1 MKINEFK
8 RTGTAS
14 EEISEREQRHR
25 ILAREAAEESI
36 VLLKNDGVLPLPTGI
51 PVALFGAGAGLT
63 IKGGTGSGDV
73 NVRHSVSIYD
83 GFTLARVRVTSK
95 DWIEDYEERYELARQ
110 AWKKQILDECGGSTD
125 GQLFFDTYTSHA
137 FEMPEGRP
145 IEDTDVQDAKTA
157 VYVISRVAGEGC
169 DRHLAQG
176 DYYLTDHELED
187 LRVLTTLV
195 EKIVIVINA
204 GAPVDLTLLE
214 AMPEVKA
221 ILFMGQAGEEGGNAC
236 ARILLGFVNP
246 SAKLTATW
254 AKRYMDY
261 PGAMDFSDVRAQL
274 AEGNVSGAASSC
286 ADRAVT
292 GEAASAGNAA
302 DGAQVAGTDGEAAVP
317 VAGASQGA
325 KAAET
330 IDRDALLARSRYEEG
345 IYVGYRYFDSF
356 GVEPRYHFG
365 HGLSYTSFAVTAEAP
380 RAAAD
385 GLYIPVTV
393 ENTGNPYAGKE
404 VVQVYAACPQP
415 AAISGED
422 GVKTATS
429 GEKTER
435 LAEDAGDGVK
445 ASVSGKPAETLVG
458 DAGDGDAGAEASA
471 QGAKVEAKEFKRL
484 VAFRKTRLLAPGEQE
499 SMTLHVDGRALAS
512 FRTDYDAAH
521 GAWVIEA
528 GSYAIFV
535 GDSSEESRLQLAG
548 VVEVAEE
555 KVLEIVPHICPVK
568 DADFHECAAPV
579 ESLRRKTQAWS
590 DRWAT
595 MKQAAQQGK
604 RIAGLGAKLGWTQAL
619 GETVWV
625 PGEEPVFRNPQDDID
640 RMAHAIASALE
651 VKDLIPLLMGE
662 FDMHASAL
670 GSAGQRVPGT
680 AGETSRALEELLH
693 VPGISMADGP
703 AGLRLTRSYLVER
716 ATGEKLS
723 TGVEANLENGFF
735 ASEPAEPEKYERWY
749 QFTTA
754 WPVGTNLAQTWN
766 EELLGAVGRATGIE
780 MEEFH
785 VAWWLAPGMNIH
797 RNPLNGRNFEYYSE
811 DPLLTGKMGAAITK
825 GVQALPGVGTTIKH
839 FACNN
844 QENNRMGVDAIV
856 SERALREIYL
866 RGFEIAIKES
876 QPMCI
881 MTSYNEING
890 VHSANCADLCTEAA
904 RREWHFQGVIMTDWA
919 TTLDFGGAD
928 AAGCVT
934 AGNDL
939 IMPGTPSDRERLEQA
954 YAEGRLSEADIRS
967 CAERVL
973 NIVLRTNG
981 YEDATSYYTRFA

>member
-8 RTGTAS
+8 RTGTTS

-95 DWIEDYEERYELARQ
+95 SWIEDYEERYELARQ
-110 AWKKQILDECGGSTD
+110 AWKKQILDECGGTTD

-157 VYVISRVAGEGC
+157 VYVISRVAGEGS

-187 LRVLTTLV
+187 LRVLATLV
-195 EKIVIVINA
+195 EQIVIVINA
-204 GAPVDLTLLE
+204 GAPVDLTVLE

-236 ARILLGFVNP
+236 ARILLGFVTP

-254 AKRYMDY
+254 AKNYMDY
-261 PGAMDFSDVRAQL
+261 PGAMEFSDVRAQL
-274 AEGNVSGAASSC
+274 AES
-286 ADRAVT
+286 
-292 GEAASAGNAA
+292 
-302 DGAQVAGTDGEAAVP
+302 
-317 VAGASQGA
+317 
-325 KAAET
+325 

-356 GVEPRYHFG
+356 GVAPRYHFG
-365 HGLSYTSFAVTAEAP
+365 HGLSYTSFAITAEAP

-393 ENTGNPYAGKE
+393 ENTGNPYAGKD

-415 AAISGED
+415 AAISG
-422 GVKTATS
+422 A
-429 GEKTER
+429 
-435 LAEDAGDGVK
+435 DGVK
-445 ASVSGKPAETLVG
+445 AAASDEKAETLAEA
-458 DAGDGDAGAEASA
+458 AGDGGAGAEASA

-499 SMTLHVDGRALAS
+499 AMTLHVDGRAFAS

-521 GAWVIEA
+521 GAWVVEA
-528 GSYAIFV
+528 GRYAIFV

-590 DRWAT
+590 DTWAT

-604 RIAGLGAKLGWTQAL
+604 RIAGLSGRLGWTQAL
-619 GETVWV
+619 GETVWA
-625 PGEEPVFRNPQDDID
+625 PGEEPVFRNAQDDID

-680 AGETSRALEELLH
+680 AGETSRSLEELLH

-716 ATGEKLS
+716 ATGEALS
-723 TGVEANLENGFF
+723 VGIDANLENGFF
-735 ASEPAEPEKYERWY
+735 ASEPSEPEKYERWY

-811 DPLLTGKMGAAITK
+811 DPLLSGKMAAAITK
-825 GVQALPGVGTTIKH
+825 GVQALPGVGTTVKH
-839 FACNN
+839 YACNN
-844 QENNRMGVDAIV
+844 QENNRMGVDAIL

-890 VHSANCADLCTEAA
+890 VHSANNVDLCTEVA

-919 TTLDFGGAD
+919 TTLAYGGAD
-928 AAGCVT
+928 AAGCVA

-939 IMPGTPSDRERLEQA
+939 IMPGAASDLENIEQA
-954 YAEGRLSEADIRS
+954 YTEGRLSEADIRI

-981 YEDATSYYTRFA
+981 YEDATSYYARFA

>member
-1 MKINEFK
+1 MKINEFT
-8 RTGTAS
+8 RTGTTS

-110 AWKKQILDECGGSTD
+110 AWKRQILDECGGTTD

-157 VYVISRVAGEGC
+157 VYVISRVAGEGS
-169 DRHLAQG
+169 DRHLAKG

-187 LRVLTTLV
+187 LRVLATLV

-204 GAPVDLTLLE
+204 GAPIDLTVLE

-261 PGAMDFSDVRAQL
+261 PGAMEFSDVRAQL
-274 AEGNVSGAASSC
+274 NE
-286 ADRAVT
+286 D
-292 GEAASAGNAA
+292 NAY
-302 DGAQVAGTDGEAAVP
+302 G
-317 VAGASQGA
+317 
-325 KAAET
+325 AAET

-356 GVEPRYHFG
+356 GVTPRYHFG
-365 HGLSYTSFAVTAEAP
+365 HGLSYTSFVLTAEAP

-415 AAISGED
+415 AVISGED
-422 GVKTATS
+422 GVKAAAS
-429 GEKTER
+429 GEPAET
-435 LAEDAGDGVK
+435 LTEDAGDG
-445 ASVSGKPAETLVG
+445 G
-458 DAGDGDAGAEASA
+458 AGVEASA
-471 QGAKVEAKEFKRL
+471 QAQVEAKEYKRL

-499 SMTLHVDGRALAS
+499 TMTLHVDGRALAS

-528 GSYAIFV
+528 GRYAIFV
-535 GDSSEESRLQLAG
+535 GSSSEESRLQLAG

-590 DRWAT
+590 DTWAT

-604 RIAGLGAKLGWTQAL
+604 RIAGLCGKLGWTQAL
-619 GETVWV
+619 GETVWA
-625 PGEEPVFRNPQDDID
+625 PGEEPVFRNAQDDLD

-680 AGETSRALEELLH
+680 AGETSRSLEELLH

-703 AGLRLTRSYLVER
+703 AGLRLSRSYLVER

-723 TGVEANLENGFF
+723 TGIEANFENGFF

-785 VAWWLAPGMNIH
+785 VAWWLAPGMNIQ

-811 DPLLTGKMGAAITK
+811 DPLLSGKMAAAITK
-825 GVQALPGVGTTIKH
+825 GVQTLPGVGTTVKH

-844 QENNRMGVDAIV
+844 QENNRMGVDAVV

-890 VHSANCADLCTEAA
+890 VHSANNADLCTEIA

-928 AAGCVT
+928 AAGCVA

-939 IMPGTPSDRERLEQA
+939 IMPGATSDLENIEQA

-981 YEDATSYYTRFA
+981 YADATSYYARFA

>member
-1 MKINEFK
+1 MKINEFT
-8 RTGTAS
+8 RTGTTS

-110 AWKKQILDECGGSTD
+110 AWKRQILDECGGTTD

-145 IEDTDVQDAKTA
+145 IEDTDVLDAKTA

-169 DRHLAQG
+169 DRHLAKG

-187 LRVLTTLV
+187 LRVLATLV

-204 GAPVDLTLLE
+204 GAPIDLTVLE

-254 AKRYMDY
+254 ARSYMDY
-261 PGAMDFSDVRAQL
+261 PGAMEFSDVRAQL
-274 AEGNVSGAASSC
+274 DEDNAYGAASSC
-286 ADRAVT
+286 DGRAV
-292 GEAASAGNAA
+292 AGNVS
-302 DGAQVAGTDGEAAVP
+302 DGGEMAGTDG
-317 VAGASQGA
+317 ASQGKKA
-325 KAAET
+325 AAET

-356 GVEPRYHFG
+356 GVAPRYHFG
-365 HGLSYTSFAVTAEAP
+365 HGLSYTSFVLTAEAP

-393 ENTGNPYAGKE
+393 ETTGNPYAGKE

-415 AAISGED
+415 AVISGED
-422 GVKTATS
+422 GVKAAAS
-429 GEKTER
+429 GEPAET
-435 LAEDAGDGVK
+435 LTEDAGNGGAGVK
-445 ASVSGKPAETLVG
+445 AS
-458 DAGDGDAGAEASA
+458 A
-471 QGAKVEAKEFKRL
+471 QAKVEAKEYKRL

-499 SMTLHVDGRALAS
+499 TMTLHVDGRALAS

-528 GSYAIFV
+528 GRYAIFV
-535 GDSSEESRLQLAG
+535 GSSSEESRLQLAG

-590 DRWAT
+590 DTWAT

-604 RIAGLGAKLGWTQAL
+604 RIAGLCGKLGWTQAL
-619 GETVWV
+619 GETVWA
-625 PGEEPVFRNPQDDID
+625 PGEEPVFRNAQDDLD

-680 AGETSRALEELLH
+680 AGETSRSLEELLH

-703 AGLRLTRSYLVER
+703 AGLRLSRSYLVER

-723 TGVEANLENGFF
+723 TGIEANFENGFF

-785 VAWWLAPGMNIH
+785 VAWWLAPGMNIQ

-811 DPLLTGKMGAAITK
+811 DPLLSGKMAAAITK
-825 GVQALPGVGTTIKH
+825 GVQTLPGVGTTVKH

-844 QENNRMGVDAIV
+844 QENNRMGVDAVV

-890 VHSANCADLCTEAA
+890 VHSANNADLCTEIA

-928 AAGCVT
+928 AAGCVA

-939 IMPGTPSDRERLEQA
+939 IMPGATSDLENIEQA

-981 YEDATSYYTRFA
+981 YADATSYYARFA

>member
-1 MKINEFK
+1 MKINEFT
-8 RTGTAS
+8 RTGTTS

-95 DWIEDYEERYELARQ
+95 GWIEDYEERYELARQ

-157 VYVISRVAGEGC
+157 VYVISRVAGEGS
-169 DRHLAQG
+169 DRHLAKG

-187 LRVLTTLV
+187 LRVLATLV

-204 GAPVDLTLLE
+204 GAPIDLTMLE

-254 AKRYMDY
+254 AKSYMDY
-261 PGAMDFSDVRAQL
+261 PGAMEFSDVRAQL
-274 AEGNVSGAASSC
+274 DEDNVF
-286 ADRAVT
+286 
-292 GEAASAGNAA
+292 
-302 DGAQVAGTDGEAAVP
+302 
-317 VAGASQGA
+317 
-325 KAAET
+325 
-330 IDRDALLARSRYEEG
+330 DRDALLARSRYEEG

-356 GVEPRYHFG
+356 GVTPRYHFG
-365 HGLSYTSFAVTAEAP
+365 HGLSYTSFVLTAEAP

-415 AAISGED
+415 ATISG
-422 GVKTATS
+422 A
-429 GEKTER
+429 
-435 LAEDAGDGVK
+435 DGVK
-445 ASVSGKPAETLVG
+445 AAASGETAETLAEAAV
-458 DAGDGDAGAEASA
+458 DGGAGAEASA

-499 SMTLHVDGRALAS
+499 TMTLHVDGRALAS

-528 GSYAIFV
+528 GHYAIFV
-535 GDSSEESRLQLAG
+535 GSSSEESRLQLAG
-548 VVEVAEE
+548 VVEVAAE

-568 DADFHECAAPV
+568 DADFHECAVPV

-590 DRWAT
+590 DTWAT

-604 RIAGLGAKLGWTQAL
+604 RIAGLCGKLGWTQAL
-619 GETVWV
+619 GETVWA
-625 PGEEPVFRNPQDDID
+625 PGEEPVFRNAQDDLD

-680 AGETSRALEELLH
+680 AGETSRSLEELLH

-703 AGLRLTRSYLVER
+703 AGLRLSRSYLVER

-723 TGVEANLENGFF
+723 TGIEANLENGFF

-890 VHSANCADLCTEAA
+890 VHSANNADLCTEIA

-928 AAGCVT
+928 AAGCVA

-939 IMPGTPSDRERLEQA
+939 IMPGAASDLENIEQA

-981 YEDATSYYTRFA
+981 YADATSYYARFA

>member
-1 MKINEFK
+1 MKINEFT
-8 RTGTAS
+8 RTGTTS

-157 VYVISRVAGEGC
+157 VYVISRVAGEGS
-169 DRHLAQG
+169 DRHLAKG

-187 LRVLTTLV
+187 LRVLATLV

-204 GAPVDLTLLE
+204 GAPIDLTALE
-214 AMPEVKA
+214 TMPEVKA

-254 AKRYMDY
+254 AKHYMDY
-261 PGAMDFSDVRAQL
+261 PGAMEFSDVRAQL
-274 AEGNVSGAASSC
+274 NE
-286 ADRAVT
+286 D
-292 GEAASAGNAA
+292 NAY
-302 DGAQVAGTDGEAAVP
+302 G
-317 VAGASQGA
+317 
-325 KAAET
+325 AAET

-356 GVEPRYHFG
+356 GVTPRYHFG
-365 HGLSYTSFAVTAEAP
+365 HGLSYTSFVLTAEAP

-415 AAISGED
+415 AVISGED
-422 GVKTATS
+422 GVKAAAS
-429 GEKTER
+429 GEPAET
-435 LAEDAGDGVK
+435 LAEDAGDGGAGVK
-445 ASVSGKPAETLVG
+445 AS
-458 DAGDGDAGAEASA
+458 A
-471 QGAKVEAKEFKRL
+471 QAKVEAKEYKRL

-499 SMTLHVDGRALAS
+499 TMTLHVDGRALAS

-528 GSYAIFV
+528 GRYAIFV
-535 GDSSEESRLQLAG
+535 GSSSEESRLQLAG

-590 DRWAT
+590 DTWAT

-604 RIAGLGAKLGWTQAL
+604 RIAGLCGKLGWTQAL
-619 GETVWV
+619 GETVWA
-625 PGEEPVFRNPQDDID
+625 PGEEPVFRNAQDDLD

-680 AGETSRALEELLH
+680 AGETSRSLEELLH

-703 AGLRLTRSYLVER
+703 AGLRLSRSYLVER

-723 TGVEANLENGFF
+723 TGIEANFENGFF

-785 VAWWLAPGMNIH
+785 VAWWLAPGMNIQ

-811 DPLLTGKMGAAITK
+811 DPLLSGKMAAAITK
-825 GVQALPGVGTTIKH
+825 GVQTLPGVGTTVKH

-844 QENNRMGVDAIV
+844 QENNRMGVDAVV

-890 VHSANCADLCTEAA
+890 VHSANNADLCTEIA

-928 AAGCVT
+928 AAGCVA

-939 IMPGTPSDRERLEQA
+939 IMPGATSDLENIEQA

-981 YEDATSYYTRFA
+981 YADATSYYARFA

>member
-1 MKINEFK
+1 MKINEFT
-8 RTGTAS
+8 RTGTTS

-110 AWKKQILDECGGSTD
+110 AWKRQILDECGGTTD

-157 VYVISRVAGEGC
+157 VYVISRVAGEGS
-169 DRHLAQG
+169 DRHLAKG

-187 LRVLTTLV
+187 LRVLATLV

-204 GAPVDLTLLE
+204 GAPIDLTVLE

-261 PGAMDFSDVRAQL
+261 PGAMEFSDVRAQL
-274 AEGNVSGAASSC
+274 DE
-286 ADRAVT
+286 D
-292 GEAASAGNAA
+292 NAY
-302 DGAQVAGTDGEAAVP
+302 V
-317 VAGASQGA
+317 
-325 KAAET
+325 AAET

-356 GVEPRYHFG
+356 GVTPRYHFG
-365 HGLSYTSFAVTAEAP
+365 HGLSYTSFVLTAEAP

-422 GVKTATS
+422 GVKAAAS
-429 GEKTER
+429 GEPAET
-435 LAEDAGDGVK
+435 LTEDAGDGGAGVK
-445 ASVSGKPAETLVG
+445 AS
-458 DAGDGDAGAEASA
+458 A
-471 QGAKVEAKEFKRL
+471 QAKVEAKEYKRL

-499 SMTLHVDGRALAS
+499 TMTLHVDGRALAS

-528 GSYAIFV
+528 GRYAIFV
-535 GDSSEESRLQLAG
+535 GSSSEESRLQLAG

-590 DRWAT
+590 DTWAT

-604 RIAGLGAKLGWTQAL
+604 RIAGLCGKLGWTQAL
-619 GETVWV
+619 GETVWA
-625 PGEEPVFRNPQDDID
+625 PGEEPVFRNAQDDLD

-680 AGETSRALEELLH
+680 AGETSRSLEELLH

-703 AGLRLTRSYLVER
+703 AGLRLSRSYLVER

-723 TGVEANLENGFF
+723 TGIEANFENGFF

-785 VAWWLAPGMNIH
+785 VAWWLAPGMNIQ

-811 DPLLTGKMGAAITK
+811 DPLLSGKMAAAITK
-825 GVQALPGVGTTIKH
+825 GVQTLPGVGTTVKH

-844 QENNRMGVDAIV
+844 QENNRMGVDAVV

-890 VHSANCADLCTEAA
+890 VHSANNADLCTEIA

-928 AAGCVT
+928 AAGCVA

-939 IMPGTPSDRERLEQA
+939 IMPGATSDLENIEQA

-981 YEDATSYYTRFA
+981 YADATSYYARFA

>member
-1 MKINEFK
+1 MKINEFT
-8 RTGTAS
+8 RTGTTS

-110 AWKKQILDECGGSTD
+110 AWKRQILDECGGTTD

-157 VYVISRVAGEGC
+157 VYVISRVAGEGS
-169 DRHLAQG
+169 DRYLAKG

-187 LRVLTTLV
+187 LRVLATLV

-204 GAPVDLTLLE
+204 GAPIDLTALE

-254 AKRYMDY
+254 AKHYMDY
-261 PGAMDFSDVRAQL
+261 PGAMEFSDVRAQL
-274 AEGNVSGAASSC
+274 NEDNAYGA
-286 ADRAVT
+286 V
-292 GEAASAGNAA
+292 
-302 DGAQVAGTDGEAAVP
+302 
-317 VAGASQGA
+317 
-325 KAAET
+325 ET

-356 GVEPRYHFG
+356 GVAPRYHFG
-365 HGLSYTSFAVTAEAP
+365 HGLSYTSFVLTAEAP

-422 GVKTATS
+422 GVKAAAS
-429 GEKTER
+429 GEPAET
-435 LAEDAGDGVK
+435 LAEDAGDGGAGVK
-445 ASVSGKPAETLVG
+445 AS
-458 DAGDGDAGAEASA
+458 A
-471 QGAKVEAKEFKRL
+471 QAKVEAKEYKRL

-499 SMTLHVDGRALAS
+499 TMTLHVDGRALAS

-528 GSYAIFV
+528 GRYAIFV
-535 GDSSEESRLQLAG
+535 GSSSEESRLQLAG

-568 DADFHECAAPV
+568 DADFHEGAAPV

-590 DRWAT
+590 DTWAT

-604 RIAGLGAKLGWTQAL
+604 RIAGLCGKLGWTQAL
-619 GETVWV
+619 GETVWA
-625 PGEEPVFRNPQDDID
+625 PGEEPVFRNAQDDLD

-680 AGETSRALEELLH
+680 AGETSRSLEELLH

-703 AGLRLTRSYLVER
+703 AGLRLSRSYLVER

-723 TGVEANLENGFF
+723 TGIEANFENGFF

-785 VAWWLAPGMNIH
+785 VAWWLAPGMNIQ

-811 DPLLTGKMGAAITK
+811 DPLLSGKMAAAITK
-825 GVQALPGVGTTIKH
+825 GVQTLPGVGTTVKH

-844 QENNRMGVDAIV
+844 QENNRMGVNAVV

-890 VHSANCADLCTEAA
+890 VHSANNADLCTEIA

-928 AAGCVT
+928 AAGCVA

-939 IMPGTPSDRERLEQA
+939 IMPGATSDLENIEQA

-981 YEDATSYYTRFA
+981 YADATSYYARFA

>member
-1 MKINEFK
+1 MKINEFT
-8 RTGTAS
+8 RTGTTS

-110 AWKKQILDECGGSTD
+110 AWKRQILDECGGTTD

-157 VYVISRVAGEGC
+157 VYVISRVAGEGS
-169 DRHLAQG
+169 DRHLAKG

-187 LRVLTTLV
+187 LRVLATLV

-204 GAPVDLTLLE
+204 GAPIDLTVLE

-254 AKRYMDY
+254 AKHYMDY
-261 PGAMDFSDVRAQL
+261 PGAMEFSDVRAQL
-274 AEGNVSGAASSC
+274 NEDNAYGA
-286 ADRAVT
+286 V
-292 GEAASAGNAA
+292 
-302 DGAQVAGTDGEAAVP
+302 
-317 VAGASQGA
+317 
-325 KAAET
+325 ET

-356 GVEPRYHFG
+356 GVTPRYHFG
-365 HGLSYTSFAVTAEAP
+365 HGLSYTSFVLTAEAP

-422 GVKTATS
+422 GVKAAAS
-429 GEKTER
+429 GEPAET
-435 LAEDAGDGVK
+435 LTEDAGDG
-445 ASVSGKPAETLVG
+445 G
-458 DAGDGDAGAEASA
+458 AGVEASA
-471 QGAKVEAKEFKRL
+471 QAQVEAKEYKRL

-499 SMTLHVDGRALAS
+499 TMTLHVDGRALAS

-528 GSYAIFV
+528 GRYAIFV
-535 GDSSEESRLQLAG
+535 GSSSEESRLQLAG

-590 DRWAT
+590 DTWAT

-604 RIAGLGAKLGWTQAL
+604 RIAGLCGKLGWTQAL
-619 GETVWV
+619 GETVWA
-625 PGEEPVFRNPQDDID
+625 PGEEPVFRNAQDDLD

-680 AGETSRALEELLH
+680 AGETSRSLEELLH

-703 AGLRLTRSYLVER
+703 AGLRLSRSYLVER

-723 TGVEANLENGFF
+723 TGIEANFENGFF

-785 VAWWLAPGMNIH
+785 VAWWLAPGMNIQ

-811 DPLLTGKMGAAITK
+811 DPLLSGKMAAAITK
-825 GVQALPGVGTTIKH
+825 GVQTLPGVGTTVKH

-844 QENNRMGVDAIV
+844 QENNRMGVDAVV

-890 VHSANCADLCTEAA
+890 VHSANNADLCTEIA

-928 AAGCVT
+928 AAGCVA

-939 IMPGTPSDRERLEQA
+939 IMPGATSDLENIEQA

-981 YEDATSYYTRFA
+981 YADATSYYARFA

>member
-8 RTGTAS
+8 RTGTTS

-95 DWIEDYEERYELARQ
+95 SWIEDYEERYELARQ
-110 AWKKQILDECGGSTD
+110 AWKKQILDECGGTTD

-157 VYVISRVAGEGC
+157 VYVISRVAGEGS

-187 LRVLTTLV
+187 LRVLATLV
-195 EKIVIVINA
+195 EQIVIVINA
-204 GAPVDLTLLE
+204 GAPVDLTVLE

-236 ARILLGFVNP
+236 ARILLGFVTP

-254 AKRYMDY
+254 AKNYMDY
-261 PGAMDFSDVRAQL
+261 PGAMEFSDVRAQL
-274 AEGNVSGAASSC
+274 AES
-286 ADRAVT
+286 
-292 GEAASAGNAA
+292 
-302 DGAQVAGTDGEAAVP
+302 
-317 VAGASQGA
+317 
-325 KAAET
+325 

-356 GVEPRYHFG
+356 GVAPRYHFG
-365 HGLSYTSFAVTAEAP
+365 HGLSYTSFAITAEAP

-393 ENTGNPYAGKE
+393 ENTGNPYAGKD

-415 AAISGED
+415 AAISG
-422 GVKTATS
+422 A
-429 GEKTER
+429 
-435 LAEDAGDGVK
+435 DGVK
-445 ASVSGKPAETLVG
+445 AAASDEKAETLAEA
-458 DAGDGDAGAEASA
+458 AGDGGAGAEASA

-499 SMTLHVDGRALAS
+499 AMTLHVDGRAFAS

-521 GAWVIEA
+521 GAWVVEA
-528 GSYAIFV
+528 GRYAIFV

-590 DRWAT
+590 DTWAT

-604 RIAGLGAKLGWTQAL
+604 RIAGLSGKLGWTQAL
-619 GETVWV
+619 GETVWA
-625 PGEEPVFRNPQDDID
+625 PGEEPVFRNAQDDID

-680 AGETSRALEELLH
+680 AGETSRSLEELLH

-716 ATGEKLS
+716 ATGEALS
-723 TGVEANLENGFF
+723 VGIDANLENGFF
-735 ASEPAEPEKYERWY
+735 ASEPSEPEKYERWY

-811 DPLLTGKMGAAITK
+811 DPLLSGKMAAAITK
-825 GVQALPGVGTTIKH
+825 GVQALPGVGTTVKH
-839 FACNN
+839 YACNN
-844 QENNRMGVDAIV
+844 QENNRMGVDAIL

-890 VHSANCADLCTEAA
+890 VHSANNVDLCTEVA

-919 TTLDFGGAD
+919 TTLAYGGAD
-928 AAGCVT
+928 AAGCVA

-939 IMPGTPSDRERLEQA
+939 IMPGAASDLENIEQA
-954 YAEGRLSEADIRS
+954 YTEGRLSEADIRI

-981 YEDATSYYTRFA
+981 YEDATSYYARFA

>member
-8 RTGTAS
+8 RTGTTS

-157 VYVISRVAGEGC
+157 VYVISRVAGEGS

-187 LRVLTTLV
+187 LRVLATLV

-204 GAPVDLTLLE
+204 GAPVDLTVLE

-254 AKRYMDY
+254 ANRYMDY

-274 AEGNVSGAASSC
+274 AEGNVSGTASSC
-286 ADRAVT
+286 AGSAVPGDT
-292 GEAASAGNAA
+292 ASAGNAD
-302 DGAQVAGTDGEAAVP
+302 DGSAVD
-317 VAGASQGA
+317 GASQGA
-325 KAAET
+325 KAAEK

-365 HGLSYTSFAVTAEAP
+365 HGLSYTSFAITAEAP

-393 ENTGNPYAGKE
+393 ENSGNPYAGKE

-415 AAISGED
+415 ATDE
-422 GVKTATS
+422 T
-429 GEKTER
+429 
-435 LAEDAGDGVK
+435 
-445 ASVSGKPAETLVG
+445 AETLAEATVDG
-458 DAGDGDAGAEASA
+458 GAGVKASA
-471 QGAKVEAKEFKRL
+471 QGAKVETKEYKRL

-499 SMTLHVDGRALAS
+499 TMTLHVDGRALAS

-528 GSYAIFV
+528 GRYAIFV

-590 DRWAT
+590 DTWAT

-604 RIAGLGAKLGWTQAL
+604 RIAGLSGKLGWTQAL
-619 GETVWV
+619 GETVWA
-625 PGEEPVFRNPQDDID
+625 PGEEPVFRNAQDDID

-703 AGLRLTRSYLVER
+703 AGLRLTRSYLVEC
-716 ATGEKLS
+716 ATGEALS
-723 TGVEANLENGFF
+723 VGIDANLENGFF
-735 ASEPAEPEKYERWY
+735 ASEPTEPEKYERWY

-766 EELLGAVGRATGIE
+766 EELLGAVGRATGVE

-890 VHSANCADLCTEAA
+890 VHSANNADICTEAA

-919 TTLDFGGAD
+919 TTLAYGGAD
-928 AAGCVT
+928 AAGCIT

-954 YAEGRLSEADIRS
+954 YAGGQLSEADIRS